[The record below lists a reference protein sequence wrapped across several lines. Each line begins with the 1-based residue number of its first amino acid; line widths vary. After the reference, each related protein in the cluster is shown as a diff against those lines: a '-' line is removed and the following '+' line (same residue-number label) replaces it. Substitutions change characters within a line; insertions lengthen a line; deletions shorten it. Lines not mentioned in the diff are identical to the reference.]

1 MTTLPPFDTWLWTQ
15 ALTETLWAGLDPAG
29 AGRYLRERRL
39 ARLLARTQAVSPLY
53 HQRNPAARCL
63 ADFTPVSKAE
73 LMAHFDNWA
82 TDRRIKLKQARL
94 FVSEPEHV
102 GNGWLDDYLLWT
114 SSGTSGEPG
123 IFVQDAGSLAAFDA
137 IDALR
142 LRGSQASTYQLGI
155 WGMGQ
160 RFAFVGAIGG
170 HFAGH
175 VSMQRLRRLMPS
187 TSIASFSVLDP
198 LPVVAVR
205 LQEQKPTVL
214 ITYPSCAAALAQL
227 QLDGELSLSL
237 LELWMGGEQLSP
249 QQQQLIQAAFRC
261 PLRNNYGASEFY
273 SIASACDHGCLHVND
288 DWVILEPVDAHMQPV
303 PVGTLSDSVLLTN
316 LANLTQPLVRYR
328 LMDRVRLTG
337 VPCTCGNAFPVIEVQ
352 GRADDTLHLRG
363 VGRRRVTIL
372 PLALET
378 VIEERAGVS
387 RFQLLCRSDA
397 HIEIR
402 FEAAVSAA
410 AQAFERTRQVL
421 AEFLGQQGVTGAR
434 FVYSSEPPL
443 LKPHS
448 GKLLR
453 VLQLS

>member
-1 MTTLPPFDTWLWTQ
+1 
-15 ALTETLWAGLDPAG
+15 
-29 AGRYLRERRL
+29 
-39 ARLLARTQAVSPLY
+39 
-53 HQRNPAARCL
+53 
-63 ADFTPVSKAE
+63 
-73 LMAHFDNWA
+73 
-82 TDRRIKLKQARL
+82 
-94 FVSEPEHV
+94 
-102 GNGWLDDYLLWT
+102 
-114 SSGTSGEPG
+114 
-123 IFVQDAGSLAAFDA
+123 
-137 IDALR
+137 
-142 LRGSQASTYQLGI
+142 
-155 WGMGQ
+155 
-160 RFAFVGAIGG
+160 
-170 HFAGH
+170 
-175 VSMQRLRRLMPS
+175 MQRLRRLMPS